1 MTDKNYIT
9 ASDLSKSDT
18 IRRLFDGKLPR
29 VLCFFP
35 GTVLQAEE
43 LQKAALILTGGDPE
57 QLISLLQN
65 DHLPDYTPVLYLG
78 EGDSMPKPIENF
90 VAGRIMD
97 YLALPASIPIFLHR
111 VALLTQVQKISA
123 EHYAHRTTLSRQLNL
138 LTTRD
143 GLTGLFN
150 RRHFTNRLTPMV
162 QIAQAEH
169 HDLSLLLLNIDYF
182 SSINKA
188 SGLEFGDA
196 ILNELAARLTQT
208 IDQEATCYRFS
219 GEDFVILL
227 PGADLQQACATA
239 AKIRQ
244 VCAEKPFTDGSTSTS
259 LTISVGIAS
268 LQDHLPDNDNAFIC
282 MAETALFMAKAEG
295 RNRLQVYIPHHDPKE
310 ISLENSL
317 ACLRD
322 NLHRILEK
330 TKTSALAS
338 LQLLAQ
344 NVAGTAHQPH
354 IDKVTHYV
362 ALLGEQLGLPEQHTR
377 TFQNSITLYNS
388 FRFLLH
394 NDLLSKPEQ
403 LTREEQKVIEDLPF
417 KLNELTDMFD
427 YFTEERNVLLGH
439 NERYDGTGY
448 PLGLKGDEISL
459 GSRIFT
465 IVDSL
470 AAMNSARPYRRKLT
484 PMEIID
490 ELKKE
495 AGKQFDPYLVLQI
508 LAVIK
513 KNNLLHLDADFLDK
527 TQQDLVNIFPQLI
540 S

>member
-1 MTDKNYIT
+1 MTEKNYLT
-9 ASDLSKSDT
+9 ASDLGESDT
-18 IRRLFDGKLPR
+18 IRRLLEEKTPH

-35 GTVLQAEE
+35 GTLLAPEE
-43 LQKAALILTGGDPE
+43 LHRCVLVVTSGGPQHIL
-57 QLISLLQN
+57 SLLQN
-65 DHLPDYTPVLYLG
+65 DQLAEYTPILYLS
-78 EGDSMPKPIENF
+78 EGDSMPEAIENF
-90 VAGRIMD
+90 RPARVID
-97 YLALPASIPIFLHR
+97 YLPLPSPIPMFLHR
-111 VALLTQVQKISA
+111 IALLSQVQKISA
-123 EHYAHRTTLSRQLNL
+123 EHYVHRTTLNRQLNL

-150 RRHFTNRLTPMV
+150 RRHFTNRLT
-162 QIAQAEH
+162 QILKIAQAEH
-169 HDLSLLLLNIDYF
+169 RDLSLLLLNIDYF
-182 SSINKA
+182 NSINKT

-208 IDQEATCYRFS
+208 IEKEATCYRFS
-219 GEDFVILL
+219 GEDFVVLL
-227 PGADLQQACATA
+227 PGADLQQACTTA
-239 AKIRQ
+239 AKIRK
-244 VCAEKPFTDGSTSTS
+244 VCAEKPFTDGNTITS

-322 NLHRILEK
+322 NLQRILEK

-338 LQLLAQ
+338 LQLLAK
-344 NVAGTAHQPH
+344 NIAGSAHQSH
-354 IDKVTHYV
+354 IDKVSHYV
-362 ALLGEQLGLPEQHTR
+362 ALLGQQLGLPEQHTR

-394 NDLLSKPEQ
+394 HDLLSKPER
-403 LTREEQKVIEDLPF
+403 LTREEQKTIEDLPF

-470 AAMNSARPYRRKLT
+470 AAMNSERPYRRKLT
-484 PMEIID
+484 PTEIIE

-513 KNNLLHLDADFLDK
+513 KNNLLHVDADFLDQ
-527 TQQDLVNIFPQLI
+527 TQQNLVNIFPKLI